1 MKQLN
6 PEYQCS
12 IDLVIDV
19 IGGKWKV
26 LILWNLNEGVKRFN
40 ELKRSLPNIT
50 QKMLT
55 QQLRELEEHGL
66 VTRTV
71 YQEVPPKVEYSTTE
85 MGKKLQTTLFE
96 MCKWGDEYAEQNDIT
111 MNRCWTSYDF
121 MEKNQ

>member
-6 PEYQCS
+6 PEYQCA

-66 VTRTV
+66 VERTV

-85 MGKKLQTTLFE
+85 MGKKLQATLFE
-96 MCKWGDEYAEQNDIT
+96 MCKWGDEYAEQKGIG
-111 MNRCWTSYDF
+111 MNRCWTTYDF
-121 MEKNQ
+121 MKSE

>member
-1 MKQLN
+1 MKELN
-6 PEYQCS
+6 SEYQCA

-26 LILWNLNEGVKRFN
+26 LILWNLNEGEKRFN

-66 VTRTV
+66 VSRRV
-71 YQEVPPKVEYSTTE
+71 YQEVPPRVEYSTTE

-96 MCKWGDEYAEQNDIT
+96 MCQWGDEYAEQKGIT

-121 MEKNQ
+121 MDK

>member
-6 PEYQCS
+6 PEYQCA
-12 IDLVIDV
+12 IDLVINV

-66 VTRTV
+66 VERTV

-85 MGKKLQTTLFE
+85 MGKKLQATLFE
-96 MCKWGDEYAEQNDIT
+96 MCKWGDEYAEQKGIG
-111 MNRCWTSYDF
+111 MNRCWTTYDF
-121 MEKNQ
+121 MESE

>member
-1 MKQLN
+1 MKQLH

-40 ELKRSLPNIT
+40 ELKRSMPNIT

-66 VTRTV
+66 VARKV
-71 YQEVPPKVEYSTTE
+71 YQEVPPRVEYSTTE
-85 MGKKLQTTLFE
+85 MGKKLQMTLFE
-96 MCKWGDEYAEQNDIT
+96 MCKWGDEYAEQKGIA

-121 MEKNQ
+121 MES

>member
-6 PEYQCS
+6 PEYQCA

-66 VTRTV
+66 VERKV

-85 MGKKLQTTLFE
+85 MGKKLQATLFE
-96 MCKWGDEYAEQNDIT
+96 MCKWGDEYAEQKGIG
-111 MNRCWTSYDF
+111 MNRCWTTYDF
-121 MEKNQ
+121 MENDQ

>member
-1 MKQLN
+1 MKDLN
-6 PEYQCS
+6 SEYQCA

-66 VTRTV
+66 VSRKV
-71 YQEVPPKVEYSTTE
+71 YQEVPPRVEYSTTD
-85 MGKKLQTTLFE
+85 MGKKLQATLFE
-96 MCKWGDEYAEQNDIT
+96 MCKWGDEYAEQKGIA
-111 MNRCWTSYDF
+111 MNRCWTSYNF
-121 MEKNQ
+121 MEK

>member
-6 PEYQCS
+6 PEYQCA

-66 VTRTV
+66 VERKV
-71 YQEVPPKVEYSTTE
+71 YQEVPPKVEYSTTD
-85 MGKKLQTTLFE
+85 MGKKLQATLFE
-96 MCKWGDEYAEQNDIT
+96 MCKWGDEYAEQKGIG
-111 MNRCWTSYDF
+111 MNRCWTTYDF
-121 MEKNQ
+121 MENDQ

>member
-6 PEYQCS
+6 PEYQCA

-66 VTRTV
+66 VERTV

-85 MGKKLQTTLFE
+85 MGKKLQATLFE
-96 MCKWGDEYAEQNDIT
+96 MCKWGDEYAEQKGIG
-111 MNRCWTSYDF
+111 MNRCWTTYDF
-121 MEKNQ
+121 MENDQ

>member
-6 PEYQCS
+6 PEYQCA

-66 VTRTV
+66 VARTV

-85 MGKKLQTTLFE
+85 MGKKLQGTLFE
-96 MCKWGDEYAEQNDIT
+96 MCKWGDEYAEQKGIG
-111 MNRCWTSYDF
+111 MNRCWTTYDF
-121 MEKNQ
+121 MENDQ